1 MNEPLRSEAT
11 PASVPVPSDTG
22 THVRTSWR
30 IRLITAA
37 CLLTLFGLGV
47 TIVHL
52 VWPSPLLFALFMTLG
67 QGAFGTAIVLYLV
80 VIFIDLRRRKVL

>member
-1 MNEPLRSEAT
+1 MNELPRPEAP
-11 PASVPVPSDTG
+11 PASVPVTSDTG

-30 IRLITAA
+30 IRLITSA
-37 CLLTLFGLGV
+37 CLFTLFGLGI

-52 VWPSPLLFALFMTLG
+52 VWPSPIMFALFMTLG
-67 QGAFGTAIVLYLV
+67 QGAFGIAMVLYLV